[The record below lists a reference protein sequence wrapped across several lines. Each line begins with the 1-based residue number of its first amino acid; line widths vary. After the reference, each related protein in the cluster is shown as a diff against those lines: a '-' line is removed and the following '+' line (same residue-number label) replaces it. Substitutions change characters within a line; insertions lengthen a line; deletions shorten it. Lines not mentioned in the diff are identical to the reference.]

1 MLDIPRRGNAIDL
14 KLSVLYY
21 INSIFFLKFNLNA
34 VNCSI
39 KFMRI
44 TEQDQ
49 YGNVPRR
56 LFTQFTSYRLLY

>member
-1 MLDIPRRGNAIDL
+1 MLDITRRGNAIDL
-14 KLSVLYY
+14 KLGVLYY

-49 YGNVPRR
+49 YGNVP
-56 LFTQFTSYRLLY
+56 